1 MNCCLDCIRF
11 LNRRGYSKIGASY
24 NKKYDSNELEEIVI
38 IKNDNSKE
46 VLNFS
51 NNMNTNTKKVN
62 IEKLSLIELKN
73 IVNDEEDII
82 FDLKNIKLEKNNL
95 DNSDNLLKYNSN
107 IKTKGIVNN
116 SNKVFSSV
124 KNNNNINPKNKINR
138 NKLIRKKNIKK
149 KSNLNSKLKNT
160 KNSSINNLEIKNK
173 LFKEKLSDE
182 DDNKELN
189 FQILGNSDNK
199 SNKSDK
205 SNNSNNSKILNF
217 NQNLRNRN
225 DGLSDLEWDIISD
238 DAF

>member
-11 LNRRGYSKIGASY
+11 LNRRGYSKIGASI

-51 NNMNTNTKKVN
+51 NNINTNTKKVN

-73 IVNDEEDII
+73 IVNDEEEII

-95 DNSDNLLKYNSN
+95 DNSDNLQKYNSN

-116 SNKVFSSV
+116 SKKIFSSV

-149 KSNLNSKLKNT
+149 KSNLNLKLKNT

-189 FQILGNSDNK
+189 FEILGNSDNK